1 MTPFPGRGF
10 LIPSA
15 SHLLVAT
22 STYRRPAFGLLDRQD
37 STVEVAGMIGGVPRL
52 EARSWMVPLHPLRLR
67 LDFRKTADPQFK
79 ETCWKPRLL

>member
-22 STYRRPAFGLLDRQD
+22 STYRRPAFGLLARQD
-37 STVEVAGMIGGVPRL
+37 STVEVAGTAGGLRWR
-52 EARSWMVPLHPLRLR
+52 EAQSWKLLPHRSRLR
-67 LDFRKTADPQFK
+67 PDFWETADPRFK
-79 ETCWKPRLL
+79 ESCWKQRL